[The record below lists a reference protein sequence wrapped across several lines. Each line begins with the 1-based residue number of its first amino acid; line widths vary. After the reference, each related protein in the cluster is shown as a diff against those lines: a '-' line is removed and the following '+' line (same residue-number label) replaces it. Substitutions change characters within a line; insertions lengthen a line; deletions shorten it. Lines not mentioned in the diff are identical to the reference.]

1 MEREKRG
8 KTRDKRKRKIKDLNA
23 ILEYRVKK
31 KGIDQVIE

>member
-23 ILEYRVKK
+23 KYRVQK